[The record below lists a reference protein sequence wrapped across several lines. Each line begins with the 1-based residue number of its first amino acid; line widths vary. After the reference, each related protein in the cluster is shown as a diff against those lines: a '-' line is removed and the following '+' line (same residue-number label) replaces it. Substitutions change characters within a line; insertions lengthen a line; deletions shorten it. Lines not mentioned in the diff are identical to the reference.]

1 MKTKNKKQ
9 AIFLRNSCRI
19 GLLATIVSIFL
30 VSCSNSDG
38 DVDASGTFETTEIIV
53 STESMGKIMQLNVE
67 EGQQLNFNQR
77 VGYIDT
83 TQLYLKKLQLV
94 ASKKALQSRRPD
106 IQKQIAALE
115 QQIETAKTERKRV
128 ENLVKAEAST
138 TKQLDDA
145 NAQIKVLEKQLE
157 ATKSSLENTSNSILG
172 DNEALQIQIEQIE
185 DQLQKCYITSPI
197 SGVVLTKYAEQGELA
212 TPGKA
217 LFKIG
222 DVTNM
227 ILRAYVTSDQLT
239 QIALG
244 QKVKVYADYGED
256 RKEYEGVVSWIS
268 SKSEFTPKT
277 IQTKDERA
285 NLVYAVK
292 IAVKNDG
299 FLKIGMYGAVQ
310 LTMEN

>member
-197 SGVVLTKYAEQGELA
+197 TGVVLTKYAEQGELA

-277 IQTKDERA
+277 IQTRDERA

-292 IAVKNDG
+292 INIKNDG
-299 FLKIGMYGAVQ
+299 LLKIGMYGNVKF
-310 LTMEN
+310 N

>member
-1 MKTKNKKQ
+1 MKTRNKKQ

-277 IQTKDERA
+277 IQTRDERA

-292 IAVKNDG
+292 INIKNDG
-299 FLKIGMYGAVQ
+299 LLKIGMYGNVKF
-310 LTMEN
+310 N

>member
-53 STESMGKIMQLNVE
+53 STESMGKVMQLNVE

-277 IQTKDERA
+277 IQTRDERA

-292 IAVKNDG
+292 INIKNDG
-299 FLKIGMYGAVQ
+299 LLKIGMYGNVKF
-310 LTMEN
+310 N

>member
-1 MKTKNKKQ
+1 
-9 AIFLRNSCRI
+9 
-19 GLLATIVSIFL
+19 

-67 EGQQLNFNQR
+67 EGQQLDVNQQI
-77 VGYIDT
+77 GYIDT
-83 TQLYLKKLQLV
+83 TQLYLKKLQLL

-145 NAQIKVLEKQLE
+145 NAQIKVLERQLE
-157 ATKSSLENTSNSILG
+157 AAKSSLETTTNGISG
-172 DNEALQIQIEQIE
+172 DNEALQIQVEQVD
-185 DQLQKCYITSPI
+185 DQLRKCYITSPI

-277 IQTKDERA
+277 IQTRDERA

-292 IAVKNDG
+292 INIKNDG
-299 FLKIGMYGAVQ
+299 LLKIGMYGNVKF
-310 LTMEN
+310 N

>member
-145 NAQIKVLEKQLE
+145 NAQIKVLERQLE
-157 ATKSSLENTSNSILG
+157 AAKSSLETTTNGISG
-172 DNEALQIQIEQIE
+172 DNEALQIQVEQVD
-185 DQLQKCYITSPI
+185 DQLRKCYITCPI

-277 IQTKDERA
+277 IQTRDERA

-292 IAVKNDG
+292 INIKNDG
-299 FLKIGMYGAVQ
+299 LLKIGMYGNVKF
-310 LTMEN
+310 N

>member
-197 SGVVLTKYAEQGELA
+197 SGVILTKYAEQGELA

-277 IQTKDERA
+277 IQTRDERA

-292 IAVKNDG
+292 INIKNDG
-299 FLKIGMYGAVQ
+299 LLKIGMYGNVKF
-310 LTMEN
+310 N

>member
-277 IQTKDERA
+277 IQTRDERA

-292 IAVKNDG
+292 INIKNDG
-299 FLKIGMYGAVQ
+299 LLKIGMYGNVKF
-310 LTMEN
+310 N

>member
-67 EGQQLNFNQR
+67 EGQQLDVNQQI
-77 VGYIDT
+77 GYIDT

-277 IQTKDERA
+277 IQTRDERA

-292 IAVKNDG
+292 INIKNDG
-299 FLKIGMYGAVQ
+299 LLKIGMYGNVKF
-310 LTMEN
+310 N

>member
-38 DVDASGTFETTEIIV
+38 DVDASGTFETTEVIV

-145 NAQIKVLEKQLE
+145 NAQIKVLERQLE
-157 ATKSSLENTSNSILG
+157 AAKSSLETTTNGISG
-172 DNEALQIQIEQIE
+172 DNEALQIQVEQIE

-277 IQTKDERA
+277 IQTRDERA

-292 IAVKNDG
+292 INIKNDG
-299 FLKIGMYGAVQ
+299 LLKIGMYGNVKF
-310 LTMEN
+310 N

>member
-256 RKEYEGVVSWIS
+256 IKEYERVVSWIS

-277 IQTKDERA
+277 IQTRDERA

-292 IAVKNDG
+292 INIKNDG
-299 FLKIGMYGAVQ
+299 LLKIGMYGNVKF
-310 LTMEN
+310 N